1 MTALTRR
8 VVGVL
13 AAMVAVILLASLSL
27 TAIAQAQTMP
37 SITSITVSDITM
49 TTATVTVN
57 LENVDDGTAV
67 YLKFGP
73 LNTHRP
79 TNPKPAAYN
88 LYGHVAENGMI
99 H

>member
-1 MTALTRR
+1 MIALTRR

-27 TAIAQAQTMP
+27 TAIAQAQTPRPP

-49 TTATVTVN
+49 TSATVTVN
-57 LENVDDGTAV
+57 LADADDGTTV

-73 LNTHRP
+73 AKYTPPDQSQARP
-79 TNPKPAAYN
+79 RTTFMAT
-88 LYGHVAENGMI
+88 
-99 H
+99 